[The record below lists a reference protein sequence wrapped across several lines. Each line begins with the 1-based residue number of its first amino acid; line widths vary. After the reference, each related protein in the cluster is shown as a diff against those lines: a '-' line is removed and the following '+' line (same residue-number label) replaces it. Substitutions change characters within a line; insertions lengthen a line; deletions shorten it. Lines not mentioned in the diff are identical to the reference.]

1 LSRDVYANVKPDTSE
16 KSQLTIGKIVHPI
29 IAILAY
35 GFAQLELNLIAVLSV
50 AASSGLAV
58 MVPAIIGAFY
68 WRRDTAAGVL
78 VSVIGAEVTG
88 VVGHSYPAGTEK

>member
-1 LSRDVYANVKPDTSE
+1 
-16 KSQLTIGKIVHPI
+16 
-29 IAILAY
+29 LAY

-68 WRRDTAAGVL
+68 WRRDTPAGVL

-88 VVGHSYPAGTEK
+88 VVGHSYPASTEK